1 MIKLISFNAI
11 DEYLKYKMEEKDK
24 KISELRN
31 LLSLAKG
38 KIDELKGFLIQR
50 DKEIA
55 DLKLSND
62 KSDLKDMQ
70 RPKRWNLRL
79 LRS

>member
-1 MIKLISFNAI
+1 
-11 DEYLKYKMEEKDK
+11 MEEKDK

-62 KSDLKDMQ
+62 KSDFQDMQ